1 MRCMDQFHK
10 LRTDQ
15 HSRYAGAQGRVDAH
29 YDFAM
34 QGPIKAGGL
43 ALALGMHAEG
53 VHWAALGLGMH
64 AEGVHWIG
72 ECTVYRVPTK
82 TNV

>member
-1 MRCMDQFHK
+1 MI
-10 LRTDQ
+10 
-15 HSRYAGAQGRVDAH
+15 G
-29 YDFAM
+29 M

-53 VHWAALGLGMH
+53 VHWGALGLGMH

-72 ECTVYRVPTK
+72 ECTPKACTGLHWDWEFMLKACTRAIHGVYNCQLSTCNEHVLS
-82 TNV
+82 